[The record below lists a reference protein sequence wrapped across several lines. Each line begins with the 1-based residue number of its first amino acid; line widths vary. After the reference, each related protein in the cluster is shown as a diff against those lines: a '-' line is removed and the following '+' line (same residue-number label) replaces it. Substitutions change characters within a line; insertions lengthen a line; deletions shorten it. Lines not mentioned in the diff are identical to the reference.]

1 MGEDVGSSKRHVV
14 LLTIDGHVYQWGDLK
29 VNDTPMSREPELLS
43 GAIDNQQVVQI
54 ACGDKHT
61 LALTDEGQV
70 YAWERN
76 RYGQLGVGNL
86 SSEASPVKVMGLN
99 GFPNKIVFVASG
111 AWTSFALDVNGS
123 VSNYSC

>member
-1 MGEDVGSSKRHVV
+1 M
-14 LLTIDGHVYQWGDLK
+14 TMDGHVYQWGDLE
-29 VNDTPMSREPELLS
+29 VNDTSMSREPEPLS
-43 GAIDNQQVVQI
+43 GAIENQQIVQI
-54 ACGDKHT
+54 ACGDEHT
-61 LALTDEGQV
+61 LALTEQGQV
-70 YAWERN
+70 YSWGLN

-86 SSEASPVKVMGLN
+86 SSELGPVKVMGLN